1 MKIGIIGAGTI
12 VPDFLLASSYIK
24 KIEIKGICG
33 VLNDKTKM
41 ENLSKSFKIPKI
53 YFNYDEMLNDD
64 EIDTIYVAVPN
75 ILHYSF
81 SLKALEKGKN
91 VICEK
96 PFVVKENE
104 AIQLKETAIKHG
116 LFLFE
121 AISNLY
127 YPNYLKVKELIN
139 KLGKIKIVQ
148 INYSQ
153 YSRRYEQFKNG
164 VILPVFDPKKAGG
177 ALMDLNVYNI
187 HFVTGLFGIP
197 KDIMYYANIEK
208 GIDTSGVLMLE
219 YEGMQCVCI
228 AAKDCKAPLS
238 INIQGDEGY
247 IHSESAAN
255 YFVEFEYGDN
265 LGNKEKY
272 TLNSKPF
279 DERLYYELKEFCNIL
294 EDKNYKLMTNRL
306 NHSIEVVGLLEKARN
321 LANIKFE

>member
-1 MKIGIIGAGTI
+1 MFDYDKYEEMHINFDLPEDTSMLYGI
-12 VPDFLLASSYIK
+12 
-24 KIEIKGICG
+24 
-33 VLNDKTKM
+33 LN
-41 ENLSKSFKIPKI
+41 
-53 YFNYDEMLNDD
+53 
-64 EIDTIYVAVPN
+64 
-75 ILHYSF
+75 
-81 SLKALEKGKN
+81 
-91 VICEK
+91 
-96 PFVVKENE
+96 
-104 AIQLKETAIKHG
+104 
-116 LFLFE
+116 
-121 AISNLY
+121 
-127 YPNYLKVKELIN
+127 
-139 KLGKIKIVQ
+139 KIKIRGVYFDSDE
-148 INYSQ
+148 NNFGDYSLTFDF
-153 YSRRYEQFKNG
+153 YKAIDNG
-164 VILPVFDPKKAGG
+164 DKLTELILKILDEH
-177 ALMDLNVYNI
+177 LDNI
-187 HFVTGLFGIP
+187 KMIGEN
-197 KDIMYYANIEK
+197 KYIMYYANIEK